1 MMDFLTVILG
11 ACALSI
17 WATAVD
23 NVLTY
28 LWDFCFWLQRDL
40 ERDAEDRRLGR
51 LPLPELWTSA
61 AVPSFVVVE
70 EPEPCPVCH
79 QPDCCASQHGD
90 NRGTLEAKEA
100 IARRENGG
108 RDSSAYL
115 AALVQAEL
123 DRVPTPAEVDA
134 AIANAQAWLD
144 RRDWGDGEP

>member
-1 MMDFLTVILG
+1 MMDFLTVILA

-23 NVLTY
+23 NVLTW

-40 ERDAEDRRLGR
+40 ERQAEDQRMGR

-70 EPEPCPVCH
+70 EPEPCSVCR
-79 QPDCCASQHGD
+79 QPDCCASEHYP
-90 NRGTLEAKEA
+90 RGALE
-100 IARRENGG
+100 
-108 RDSSAYL
+108 L
-115 AALVQAEL
+115 APDLLRNVQAEL

-144 RRDWGDGEP
+144 RVDS